1 MERGHVEG
9 RGRRRGGAAG
19 DRRRRVAATC
29 PRMATTPRAPARR
42 RWREPAIGRP
52 RSRLQAL
59 DQVEQLAVEHVGLL
73 ELVVVGDLH
82 GLGGGVDDVR
92 PGVLDLVVE
101 VPRLAAD
108 AARPHLDDGVGAHL
122 ERRAV
127 VDGGVREDEGEVA
140 LRLGDGLLGEEPHAA
155 MLQVREEEGVVDVA
169 HAVDVVE
176 AHLDGDA
183 EAGHQRAPPAP
194 PRLGRARPP
203 DSTAVCTLT
212 ARSCS
217 SSEERL
223 GRGHSMAWTGPAP
236 SPALRGTRWTCTCWT
251 SWPASG
257 PLLMATVQS
266 LVPVARA
273 RMGASRATAS
283 MRAWR
288 SSGAASSSL
297 AAWRLGT
304 TRAWPSA
311 RGLMS
316 RKAMTRPSS

>member
-29 PRMATTPRAPARR
+29 PRMATTRAPARR
-42 RWREPAIGRP
+42 RWREPAIGRS

-127 VDGGVREDEGEVA
+127 VDGGVRQDEGEVA
-140 LRLGDGLLGEEPHAA
+140 LRLGAGLLGEEPHAA
-155 MLQVREEEGVVDVA
+155 MLEVGEEEGVVDVA

-183 EAGHQRAPPAP
+183 EAGHYLAPPAP

-223 GRGHSMAWTGPAP
+223 GRGHSLAWTGPGPAPALGARRRCGRWGGWGAGGGGGGGARGPSRAWTGPAP

-251 SWPASG
+251 SWPATSDRKSTR
-257 PLLMATVQS
+257 LN
-266 LVPVARA
+266 
-273 RMGASRATAS
+273 
-283 MRAWR
+283 
-288 SSGAASSSL
+288 SSHGYTSYAAFC
-297 AAWRLGT
+297 
-304 TRAWPSA
+304 
-311 RGLMS
+311 
-316 RKAMTRPSS
+316 